1 MFKLKR
7 CLALTLTAALWAAPA
22 FALEN
27 GVYRDQA
34 DGYNGKVIVT
44 AIVRN
49 GKLES
54 IETEN
59 TGGEKSEYY
68 QKAEKQL
75 IPAILK
81 ANGIDGVD
89 AVAGATGTSESILA
103 AMKGILEQ
111 AQYTGA
117 PLGMLNQMAEDA
129 KDKVMDG
136 ADKVMDGAENVV
148 KDAADGVENAAEDVK
163 NAADETVSS
172 VKAPTLTA
180 DPKPTV

>member
-1 MFKLKR
+1 MFNLRR
-7 CLALTLTAALWAAPA
+7 CLAFAALAALSAAPA

-49 GKLES
+49 GKFES

-59 TGGEKSEYY
+59 AGGEKSEYY
-68 QKAEKQL
+68 QKAEKEL
-75 IPAILK
+75 IPAILE

-89 AVAGATGTSESILA
+89 TVAGATGTSESILT

-117 PLGMLNQMAEDA
+117 PLGMLNQMTEDA

-136 ADKVMDGAENVV
+136 VDKVMDGAENVV
-148 KDAADGVENAAEDVK
+148 EDTADSVRNAADDVK
-163 NAADETVSS
+163 NAADETVNS